1 MATKAKP
8 QVKEELTKS
17 PEQIRDETLMKMG
30 DNAEQLLK
38 DDTFIN
44 IINSLVEQSFSQ
56 FVNTKADEKDVREQ
70 IYAQYRG
77 LTDIMG
83 TLNQRVQV
91 RNQMLERDSNEEE

>member
-1 MATKAKP
+1 MATKSKP

-17 PEQIRDETLMKMG
+17 PEQIRDETLMLMG
-30 DNAEQLLK
+30 DDAEQLLK

-91 RNQMLERDSNEEE
+91 RNQMLERDNNEEE